1 MTLFLFRRF
10 PELNFGACCFL
21 RGNLEFVSS
30 TLLPL
35 PPTLR
40 PRLGSHSSRSRLFA
54 TFHGQARG
62 SRIAGF
68 YSKKKQEK
76 LTWPSSIWVCG
87 EGPANPK
94 MRARAGDWDSKLQE
108 QAHQEGK

>member
-54 TFHGQARG
+54 TFHGQARAEAPG
-62 SRIAGF
+62 LQVFIQRKSRK
-68 YSKKKQEK
+68 S
-76 LTWPSSIWVCG
+76 
-87 EGPANPK
+87 
-94 MRARAGDWDSKLQE
+94 
-108 QAHQEGK
+108 